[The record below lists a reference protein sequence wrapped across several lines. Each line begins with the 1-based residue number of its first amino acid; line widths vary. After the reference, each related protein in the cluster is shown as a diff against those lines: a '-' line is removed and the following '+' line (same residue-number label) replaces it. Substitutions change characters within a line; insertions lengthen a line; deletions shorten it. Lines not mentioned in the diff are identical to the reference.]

1 MIVYKITN
9 KINNK
14 SYIGQ
19 TTRNLE
25 DRIKQHL
32 KDSGKCWAIRRALAK
47 YGVDAFTIDVVDT
60 ATTMQE
66 LNKKESEYIVEFK
79 TLHPDGYNLNTGGYN
94 KKWSEESKRKMS
106 KSHTGKKLSQE
117 HKDRISKSV
126 TQVFKDNPDKI
137 IKGREKA
144 TKGILN
150 YYKNNPSPKKGKRVS
165 EEGRKRISE
174 AKIGS
179 KNPQYGKKCN
189 NSQLEA
195 LRLGREKAIL
205 DLPKV
210 LCHQN
215 NKMYNSV
222 TEAAKDLNCG
232 RSSISNVL
240 IGFRKSCKGYTFEY
254 LNKESI

>member
-1 MIVYKITN
+1 MIIYKITN

-19 TTRNLE
+19 TTRSLK

-32 KDSGKCWAIRRALAK
+32 KRSDCIAIKNAINK
-47 YGVDAFTIDVVDT
+47 YGIDNFEFSIMEEVNSV
-60 ATTMQE
+60 E
-66 LNKKESEYIVEFK
+66 NLNIRENYYIIEFK
-79 TLHPDGYNLNTGGYN
+79 TLYPEGYNLNTSGFN

-117 HKDRISKSV
+117 HRNKISKTV
-126 TQVFKDNPDKI
+126 KEVIDNNVNKEEI
-137 IKGREKA
+137 RLKSSERMR
-144 TKGILN
+144 N
-150 YYKNNPSPKKGKRVS
+150 WCNNNPSPKKSKKVS

-174 AKIGS
+174 AKLGN

-189 NSQLEA
+189 SGQLEA
-195 LRLGREKAIL
+195 LKLGRERVVL
-205 DLPKV
+205 NLPKV

-215 NKMYNSV
+215 NKVYNSV
-222 TEAAKDLNCG
+222 TEAAQNLNCG

-240 IGFRKSCKGYTFEY
+240 TGFRKSCKGYTFEY
-254 LNKESI
+254 INKESA

>member
-19 TTRNLE
+19 TTRSLE

-32 KDSGKCWAIRRALAK
+32 KRGDCVAIKNAINK
-47 YGVDAFTIDVVDT
+47 YGIDNFEFSVIEEVDSVET
-60 ATTMQE
+60 
-66 LNKKESEYIVEFK
+66 LNIRENYYINEFK
-79 TLHPDGYNLNTGGYN
+79 TLHPDGYNLNTGGFN
-94 KKWSEESKRKMS
+94 KKWSEESKKKMS
-106 KSHTGKKLSQE
+106 KSHTGKRLSQE
-117 HKDRISKSV
+117 HKDNISKSV
-126 TQVFKDNPDKI
+126 TQVFKDSPDKI

-144 TKGILN
+144 IKGILN
-150 YYKNNPSPKKGKRVS
+150 YYKNNSHPKKGKKLSQESKDRVS
-165 EEGRKRISE
+165 Q
-174 AKIGS
+174 AKLGN

-189 NSQLEA
+189 NKQLKA
-195 LRLGREKAIL
+195 LKLGREKAIL
-205 DLPKV
+205 ELPKV

-215 NKMYNSV
+215 NKVYDSV

-254 LNKESI
+254 LNKESA